1 MYGSL
6 TLCVCVFVHVFV
18 KGISYFMSK
27 GILVDHPT
35 ELAKFIFYTRRLNWK
50 MLRIY
55 LDERLTLRHKEK
67 HK

>member
-1 MYGSL
+1 MQ
-6 TLCVCVFVHVFV
+6 
-18 KGISYFMSK
+18 GISYFMSK

-55 LDERLTLRHKEK
+55 LDQRLVYRHG
-67 HK
+67 